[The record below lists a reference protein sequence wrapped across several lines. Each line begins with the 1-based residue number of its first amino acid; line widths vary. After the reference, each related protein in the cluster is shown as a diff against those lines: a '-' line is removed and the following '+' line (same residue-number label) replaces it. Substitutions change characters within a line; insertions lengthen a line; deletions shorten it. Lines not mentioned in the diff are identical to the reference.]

1 MTRGLMGVSM
11 FRLRNLTI
19 KEKLTWIIMLTCS
32 VAMLTACVA
41 FIMYEQYTLYLTLQ
55 ENTSIHAQM
64 MDESCKATLS
74 FDAANEAKTNLGLLH
89 AEKSIAYACIYDRE
103 GEIFASYQREDIE
116 EAIIPPSV
124 EPESCRFDRDNMH
137 LFKRIL
143 LDGEPIGTLYIQTE
157 LTELRAMLW
166 NKILLAVMTT
176 LVACLIAYMFATRLQ
191 KLITRPISSLVDT
204 TQEVAS
210 KRDYSLRALKE
221 SGDEVGML
229 IDSFN
234 GMLETIQNRDK
245 ALKESESM
253 FRTLFEASSDAVVIL
268 GESGFLDC
276 NKSAI
281 NMFGFTEKEQMLGK
295 HPVELSPVMQPSG
308 ERSEIMA
315 ARWIQE
321 ALEKG
326 TNRFDWMGLR
336 KDGTEVPCEVI
347 LTAMELK
354 NKMHIQG
361 VVRDITERKK
371 AEAEL
376 KNHQDHLEELV
387 NIRTSE
393 LKKINR
399 ELHSEIA
406 ERKLTEEA
414 LRQAKEAAESAN
426 QAKSEFLANMSHEI
440 RTPMNGIMGM
450 TQFLLETKLNAE
462 QKEFADT
469 VNNSANTLL
478 TIINDILDFSKIDA
492 GKMDIEPLSFDLP
505 RTIAETTDMLAANA
519 QKKNIEFI
527 VRIAPMMPRRVIG
540 DSVRICQV
548 LINLVSNAIKFT
560 HRGHVLINIE
570 SETLEDDKVKL
581 LFKIEDTGIGIP
593 RNKLEHIFD
602 KFTQA
607 DTSTT
612 RKYGGT
618 GLGLAI
624 SRQLVKLMDGDIGLE
639 SEVGKGSTFWFS
651 LPLPLDTTPQEAE
664 TLRDE
669 LQNLRVMIVDDHKI
683 NRKVYSEQLGS
694 QNIRNHACAS
704 GEEALQALRQARL
717 LGEPYHIAIIDYH
730 MPDMDGVALAET
742 IKADDVLMD
751 TVLIMLSSVGK
762 QGEAKKMAKAGFAAY
777 LVKPIH
783 QSKLIEVLS
792 EVWSANGATFNS
804 KYSSI
809 PVEIPSKAKKTTAVG
824 ANPFSHLRVLIVED
838 NVVNQKVIQVLLK
851 RLKCKKIDAV
861 SNGLEALYMMQQNDY
876 AVVFMDC
883 QMPVMD
889 GFKATR
895 EIRQREGTSKHTVI
909 VAMTA
914 HAMKG
919 DREKCLQAGMDDY
932 IPKPIKKELV
942 CDILARHCS
951 KPVTV

>member
-1 MTRGLMGVSM
+1 M
-11 FRLRNLTI
+11 FRSRNLTI
-19 KEKLTWIIMLTCS
+19 KHKLTGIIMLTCS
-32 VAMLTACVA
+32 VAMLTACIA
-41 FIMYEQYTLYLTLQ
+41 FIMYEQYTLQLTLQ
-55 ENTSIHAQM
+55 ENTSIHAQI

-74 FDAANEAKTNLGLLH
+74 FDAPNEAKANLALLH
-89 AEKSIAYACIYDRE
+89 AERSISYACIYDRD
-103 GEIFASYQREDIE
+103 GEVFASYQREDID
-116 EAIIPPSV
+116 AAMKPPPP
-124 EPESCRFDRDNMH
+124 EPESCRFDRDHMH

-157 LTELRAMLW
+157 LTQLRAMLW
-166 NKILLAVMTT
+166 NKILLALLTT
-176 LVACLIAYMFATRLQ
+176 LVACFVAYMFATRLQ
-191 KLITRPISSLVDT
+191 KLITRPISNLVDT

-245 ALKESESM
+245 ALNDSESM
-253 FRTLFEASSDAVVIL
+253 FRTLFEASTDAVVLL
-268 GESGFLDC
+268 GESGFIDC
-276 NKSAI
+276 NKSAVE
-281 NMFGFTEKEQMLGK
+281 MYGFDEKKELLGK
-295 HPVELSPVMQPSG
+295 HPAELSPVKQPSG
-308 ERSEIMA
+308 ERSETLA
-315 ARWIQE
+315 ARHIQE
-321 ALEKG
+321 TLDQG
-326 TNRFDWMGLR
+326 SNRFEWMHIGR
-336 KDGTEVPCEVI
+336 KGVEIPCEVT

-354 NKMHIQG
+354 NKVYVQG
-361 VVRDITERKK
+361 VVRDITERKQ
-371 AEAEL
+371 AEAAL
-376 KNHQDHLEELV
+376 KKHQDQLEELV
-387 NIRTSE
+387 NIRTAE
-393 LKKINR
+393 LKESNR
-399 ELHSEIA
+399 ELEQEIA
-406 ERKLTEEA
+406 ERKLTVEA

-450 TQFLLETKLNAE
+450 TQFLLETKLNDE

-492 GKMDIEPLSFDLP
+492 GKMDIEPLPFDLP
-505 RTIAETTDMLAANA
+505 RTIAEATDMLAANA
-519 QKKNIEFI
+519 HKKNIEFI
-527 VRIAPMMPRRVIG
+527 VRIAPMMPKRVIG

-548 LINLVSNAIKFT
+548 LINLASNAIKFT
-560 HRGHVLINIE
+560 HRGHVLINME
-570 SETLEDDKVKL
+570 SEARKDGKVKL

-593 RNKLEHIFD
+593 KEKLQHIFD

-624 SRQLVKLMDGDIGLE
+624 SKQLVKLMDGDIGVE

-651 LPLPLDTTPQEAE
+651 IVLPLDKATHE
-664 TLRDE
+664 TERRQADLR
-669 LQNLRVMIVDDHKI
+669 NLRVMIVDDHKI
-683 NRKVYSEQLGS
+683 NRKVYSEMLGS

-704 GEEALQALRQARL
+704 GEESLQALRQARL

-730 MPDMDGVALAET
+730 MPEMDGVALAEAV
-742 IKADDVLMD
+742 KADSMLKD

-762 QGEAKKMAKAGFAAY
+762 QGESRRMAKAGFAAY
-777 LVKPIH
+777 LVKPVH
-783 QSKLIEVLS
+783 QSKLLDVLS
-792 EVWSANGATFNS
+792 QVWNANGGAIETKHS
-804 KYSSI
+804 TM
-809 PVEIPSKAKKTTAVG
+809 PVELPAKSKRTTALSG
-824 ANPFSHLRVLIVED
+824 KPFAHLRVLVVED

-861 SNGLEALYMMQQNDY
+861 SNGLEALYMMQQNEYD
-876 AVVFMDC
+876 VVFMDC

-889 GFKATR
+889 GFKATN
-895 EIRQREGTSKHTVI
+895 EIRQREGAAKHTVI
-909 VAMTA
+909 LAMTA

-919 DREKCLQAGMDDY
+919 DREKCLSAGMDDY

-942 CDILARHCS
+942 CEILAKHCS
-951 KPVTV
+951 RPVTV